1 MCSVIGSWGTA
12 RSGTPVI
19 WSQSLMPLLLV
30 PLASTPLWVIA
41 ILTLK
46 VLEWKWWR
54 IFKWEHLAG
63 RGDGNLEFRE
73 QSVLRRQYWT
83 PGVPHSTNLNP
94 WNSPLLNLR
103 LEFNPLIFP
112 TPGRGPDGVGSETV
126 KIFSPLEIVPT
137 DFLTRGRRTKSL
149 LVFCSVTL

>member
-12 RSGTPVI
+12 RNGTPVI

-46 VLEWKWWR
+46 VLEWKWWW
-54 IFKWEHLAG
+54 IFKWAHLAG
-63 RGDGNLEFRE
+63 RRDGNLEFRE

-83 PGVPHSTNLNP
+83 LGVPHSTNLNP

-112 TPGRGPDGVGSETV
+112 TPGVGIWWGWSWDS
-126 KIFSPLEIVPT
+126 K
-137 DFLTRGRRTKSL
+137 DFQPIGNSAHRLPHQRSQD
-149 LVFCSVTL
+149 